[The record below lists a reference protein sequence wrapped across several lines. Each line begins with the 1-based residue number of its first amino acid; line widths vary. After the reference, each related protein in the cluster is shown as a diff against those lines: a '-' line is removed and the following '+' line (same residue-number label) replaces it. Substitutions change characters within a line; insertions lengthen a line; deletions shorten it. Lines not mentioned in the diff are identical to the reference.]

1 MTIRPIIE
9 VPDKRLRAISKPVDA
24 VTDEMRVLMDD
35 MLETMY
41 DAKGI
46 GLAAIQVGVAQR
58 IIVMDL
64 SPSLEDAEENAETT
78 TEDEAS
84 ANDFDNE
91 SASKQD
97 RYDLSSYAH
106 EGPRYFVNPE
116 IVWASEETNNYQEG
130 CLSVPGFYDDVARP
144 AQCRVKFLDYDG
156 KAQEIDCDG
165 LLATCIQHEMDH
177 LNGIVFLDHLSR
189 LKRDRILKKLRKAE
203 REQAVSA

>member
-9 VPDKRLRAISKPVDA
+9 VPDKRLRTISKPVDA

-64 SPSLEDAEENAETT
+64 SPSLEDADAA
-78 TEDEAS
+78 TEDETS
-84 ANDFDNE
+84 ADDFDNE

-130 CLSVPGFYDDVARP
+130 CLFVPGFMMMWRVRRNAASNSSIMTARRRRLTATGFGDLHP
-144 AQCRVKFLDYDG
+144 A
-156 KAQEIDCDG
+156 
-165 LLATCIQHEMDH
+165 
-177 LNGIVFLDHLSR
+177 
-189 LKRDRILKKLRKAE
+189 
-203 REQAVSA
+203 

>member
-1 MTIRPIIE
+1 
-9 VPDKRLRAISKPVDA
+9 V
-24 VTDEMRVLMDD
+24 
-35 MLETMY
+35 
-41 DAKGI
+41 
-46 GLAAIQVGVAQR
+46 
-58 IIVMDL
+58 
-64 SPSLEDAEENAETT
+64 ETT

-84 ANDFDNE
+84 ADDFDNE

-144 AQCRVKFLDYDG
+144 AQCRIKFLDYDG

>member
-9 VPDKRLRAISKPVDA
+9 VPDKRLRTISKPVDA

-91 SASKQD
+91 SA
-97 RYDLSSYAH
+97 RLLSS
-106 EGPRYFVNPE
+106 
-116 IVWASEETNNYQEG
+116 IV
-130 CLSVPGFYDDVARP
+130 
-144 AQCRVKFLDYDG
+144 
-156 KAQEIDCDG
+156 
-165 LLATCIQHEMDH
+165 
-177 LNGIVFLDHLSR
+177 
-189 LKRDRILKKLRKAE
+189 
-203 REQAVSA
+203 

>member
-1 MTIRPIIE
+1 MSVREIIE
-9 VPDKRLRAISKPVDA
+9 VPDPLLKTISEPVAEVSDETRA
-24 VTDEMRVLMDD
+24 LMDD
-35 MLETMY
+35 MLDTMY
-41 DAKGI
+41 DANGI
-46 GLAAIQVGVAQR
+46 GLAAIQIGVAQR

>member
-9 VPDKRLRAISKPVDA
+9 VPDKRLRTISEPVDA

-64 SPSLEDAEENAETT
+64 SPSLENAEEDAQADFEEAAL
-78 TEDEAS
+78 ED
-84 ANDFDNE
+84 DN
-91 SASKQD
+91 ASKQD

>member
-9 VPDKRLRAISKPVDA
+9 VPDKRLRTISKPVDA

-84 ANDFDNE
+84 ADDFDNE